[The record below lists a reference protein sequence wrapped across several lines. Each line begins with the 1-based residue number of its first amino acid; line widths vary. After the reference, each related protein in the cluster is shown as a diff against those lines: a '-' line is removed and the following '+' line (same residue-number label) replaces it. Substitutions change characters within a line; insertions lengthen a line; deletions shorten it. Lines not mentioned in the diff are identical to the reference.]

1 MGTHR
6 LHGPPGGALAVQKA
20 VFSAPVVG
28 DHVVVGDV
36 QQGLAARAQGAQ
48 QARMAFCTG
57 RKWARTDCMGRL
69 RPRFTLDELL
79 RTKFGSAV
87 VCADRELVYEEAP
100 QAYKDVDS
108 VVASL
113 QEAGLVQLVARL
125 HPLLTYK
132 K

>member
-1 MGTHR
+1 A
-6 LHGPPGGALAVQKA
+6 HGA
-20 VFSAPVVG
+20 
-28 DHVVVGDV
+28 
-36 QQGLAARAQGAQ
+36 
-48 QARMAFCTG
+48 G

-79 RTKFGSAV
+79 RTRFGSAV

-113 QEAGLVQLVARL
+113 QQAGLVELVARL
-125 HPLLTYK
+125 KPLLTYK
-132 K
+132 KGGLQCC